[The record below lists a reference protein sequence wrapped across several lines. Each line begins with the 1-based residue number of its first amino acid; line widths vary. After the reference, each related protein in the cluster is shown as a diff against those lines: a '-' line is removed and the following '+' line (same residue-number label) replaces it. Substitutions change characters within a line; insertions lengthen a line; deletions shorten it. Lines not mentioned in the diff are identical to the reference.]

1 MYTIYLFLYENIPK
15 QTLAQL
21 VLSRDYPMNKKLS
34 LLFTAM
40 FLGACAQDRA
50 PLVEITNPVV
60 SNQTLSVVQAIP
72 NPSQMVADVS
82 TNGRVST
89 IKNIDVAYVGKQ
101 IPFTFSHGKVEN
113 TVGFEWYVSKHF
125 ALKTDY
131 PAKKAKFFLELLE
144 LSYPYYVEFFGMEP
158 PNIEQQRIA
167 STYATSNNKLRDAMF
182 DDGFNRGIHHTAG
195 GEAMYYNWVGYSFPT
210 ERPQHQRYISIHE
223 TMHSYQMALGNYP
236 WTPSWHGEG
245 LGDSTANHVFDS
257 EKKQLTVFGH
267 DVPIF
272 DMMSWGLAT
281 YKKEKPSIV
290 EIHNRPKFDRGLN
303 VLFVQFMFNNPEYSQ
318 YLKIYHQ
325 EVMRQQTNS
334 RTESLK
340 ILQSI
345 VPDWEKLETQFTTW
359 VSNIDETHEVA
370 SGGQWE
376 MDGNMYYKRKSSY
389 DYAPQ
394 RLGFNMTPA
403 QTPVYKPFKTDFPM
417 PDKSDLLLDI
427 QRGVDE
433 PTLGYELKYQKDTLL
448 QGSIGMSFGAKSTPE
463 NIESKKHYRSWKDGN
478 TDLDQQL
485 RIEVQE
491 AKTLIID
498 GSNFGSS
505 VKKVALPANLVTSL
519 QNQIEPKLG
528 VSVQFKKAALVV
540 TLKTANAD
548 TFEIVEPITA
558 QQHSDLIN
566 RTFGLV
572 SSDNQHGITPHMD
585 DGRDLNPNMPNYNQ
599 TTAANVWGFKGDK
612 LANRFARAS
621 FKAGKNTP
629 QSWRKA
635 FEILNKAAL
644 TPTTAGKKIAQ
655 VEALLPQLMLDA
667 SSTDKTNLNDAKAEL
682 SGIQLQVDW
691 LGSNANE
698 LKEYAIVTN
707 HSKSPI
713 KGKITF
719 NVNNQQSKIMHIDL
733 KAGEKLNVLIPA
745 DLLSQGKS
753 VITDLDYNWQGTQL
767 TQQVSQKTKQYR
779 GFELPQINAEFENDA
794 LVITALLNGPFAGE
808 TNGIITFDLYHGLK
822 KQTFQRKVDIKPY
835 EEQKLRHIF
844 KVTEKDLDHDAWF
857 EVTVVADSDG
867 EPLTLRKRLP
877 YTPKKFNR

>member
-1 MYTIYLFLYENIPK
+1 
-15 QTLAQL
+15 
-21 VLSRDYPMNKKLS
+21 MNTKLS
-34 LLFTAM
+34 LLVTAM
-40 FLGACAQDRA
+40 LLGACAQDHA
-50 PLVEITNPVV
+50 PLVEQTNSVV
-60 SNQTLSVVQAIP
+60 ANQTLSVVQAIP
-72 NPSQMVADVS
+72 KPSDMIADVI
-82 TNGRVST
+82 TNARVST
-89 IKNIDVAYVGKQ
+89 IKHIDVAYVGKQ

-113 TVGFEWYVSKHF
+113 TEGFEWYVSKHF

-131 PAKKAKFFLELLE
+131 PAKKAEFFLELLE
-144 LSYPYYVEFFGMEP
+144 LSYPYYVEYFGMEP
-158 PNIEQQRIA
+158 PNIDQQRIA
-167 STYATSNNKLRDAMF
+167 STYATSNDKLRDAMF

-281 YKKEKPSIV
+281 YQKEKPSIV
-290 EIHNRPKFDRGLN
+290 DIHNRPKFDRGLN

-325 EVMRQQTNS
+325 EVMRQQTDS
-334 RTESLK
+334 RKESLK
-340 ILQSI
+340 ILQSV
-345 VPDWEKLETQFTTW
+345 VPDWNKLETDFTAW
-359 VSNIDETHEVA
+359 VSDIDETHEVA
-370 SGGQWE
+370 SRGQWE
-376 MDGNMYYKRKSSY
+376 MDGNMFYKRKSNY

-427 QRGVDE
+427 KRGVNE
-433 PTLGYELKYQKDTLL
+433 PTLGYVLQYQKDTLQ
-448 QGSIGMSFGAKSTPE
+448 QGIIGMAFGAKSTPE
-463 NIESKKHYRSWKDGN
+463 NIESKKHYRSWKGGN

-485 RIEVQE
+485 RIEIQE

-498 GSNFGSS
+498 GRNFGTDT
-505 VKKVALPANLVTSL
+505 KEITLPANLVTSL
-519 QNQIEPKLG
+519 KNQIQPKLG

-548 TFEIVEPITA
+548 TFEVNEPITT
-558 QQHSDLIN
+558 QQYNNLVN
-566 RTFGLV
+566 RPFGLV

-599 TTAANVWGFKGDK
+599 TTAANAWGFKGDK
-612 LANRFARAS
+612 LANRFARAN

-629 QSWRKA
+629 NSWRKA
-635 FEILNKAAL
+635 FDILNKAAL
-644 TPTTAGKKIAQ
+644 TPNIADEKIAE
-655 VEALLPQLMLDA
+655 VETLLPQLMLDA
-667 SSTDKTNLNDAKAEL
+667 TNSNKANLNDAKAEL

-691 LGSNANE
+691 LGSNAND
-698 LKEYAIVTN
+698 LKEYAIITN
-707 HSKSPI
+707 HSNSPI
-713 KGKITF
+713 NGKIRFSVNDQKSELMTV
-719 NVNNQQSKIMHIDL
+719 NVNPGQKHT
-733 KAGEKLNVLIPA
+733 VLIPA
-745 DLLSQGKS
+745 TLLLQGKT
-753 VITDLDYNWQGTQL
+753 VLTDLDYNWQGTQL
-767 TQQVSQKTKQYR
+767 TQQIIQKTKQYR
-779 GFELPQINAEFENDA
+779 GFELPQINAEFKNGELA
-794 LVITALLNGPFAGE
+794 ISAMLNGPFAGK
-808 TNGIITFDLYHGLK
+808 TDGMITFDLYHGIK
-822 KQTFQRKVDIKPY
+822 KQTFQKEVNIAPY
-835 EEQKLRHIF
+835 EEQRLVHNF
-844 KVTEKDLDHDAWF
+844 KINEKDLDHDAWF

-877 YTPKKFNR
+877 YIPNKFNR